1 MENID
6 EKQQIDSKLVELRS
20 IYQQNENSILGLYRK
35 LETAR
40 QQVEDC
46 NRQIRD
52 GNKHQEGVLREIE
65 DLQKLI
71 QAPEKET
78 VEL

>member
-1 MENID
+1 MEDNKSVNAKLD
-6 EKQQIDSKLVELRS
+6 ELKSV
-20 IYQQNENSILGLYRK
+20 YQQNENTLLGLYRK

-40 QQVEDC
+40 KQVEDC
-46 NRQIRD
+46 ERQIRE
-52 GNKHQEGVLREIE
+52 GNNHQQGVLREIE

-71 QAPEKET
+71 QASEKET

>member
-6 EKQQIDSKLVELRS
+6 EKQQIDSKLEELRS

-35 LETAR
+35 LESAR
-40 QQVEDC
+40 NQVADC
-46 NRQIRD
+46 ERQIRD

-65 DLQKLI
+65 DFVKMKATSESLS
-71 QAPEKET
+71 
-78 VEL
+78 

>member
-1 MENID
+1 MDNKQNLVAKLD
-6 EKQQIDSKLVELRS
+6 ELKSV
-20 IYQQNENSILGLYRK
+20 YQQNENSILGLYRK
-35 LETAR
+35 LETSR

-65 DLQKLI
+65 DLQKII
-71 QAPEKET
+71 QHQEKAP
-78 VEL
+78 VE

>member
-6 EKQQIDSKLVELRS
+6 EKQPIDSKLDELRS

-35 LETAR
+35 LETSR
-40 QQVEDC
+40 KQVEDC
-46 NRQIRD
+46 ERQIRE
-52 GNKHQEGVLREIE
+52 GNNHQQGVLREME
-65 DLQKLI
+65 DLQKII
-71 QAPEKET
+71 QTAEKEP